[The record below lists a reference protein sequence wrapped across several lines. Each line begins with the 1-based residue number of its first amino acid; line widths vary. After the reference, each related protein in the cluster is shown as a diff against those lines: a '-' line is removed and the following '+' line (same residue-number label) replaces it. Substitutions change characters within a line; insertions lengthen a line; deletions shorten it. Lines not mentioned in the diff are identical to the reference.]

1 MRPAAALAV
10 MSCLLLAGC
19 GGGDQTTTAGALG
32 AGETLEELWLAPG
45 DDVAVVSGTQNH
57 EPGEV
62 RVSFLV
68 VDAEGR
74 LVATPAAKVWV
85 AKGLDAEPFL
95 ETTAKLE
102 RIGVPGGDEANAS
115 HIYVARFRLPEA
127 GKYWMLAEP
136 ENTARKVQA
145 LGNVIVQQE
154 DPEPDV
160 GDPAPRSMTP
170 TIRSVNG
177 DFSKLTTRTPP
188 DETLLEY
195 SVAES
200 LDAKVPFV
208 VTFATPKFCASRTCG
223 PAVDVVEEV
232 ARRLQGSDV
241 RFIHVEVY
249 EDNDPAKGFNRW
261 LEEWK
266 LDTEPWTFLVNGDGR
281 IVDRFEGVVSVR
293 ELEDAVRRELAS
305 G

>member
-1 MRPAAALAV
+1 MRH
-10 MSCLLLAGC
+10 GC
-19 GGGDQTTTAGALG
+19 GGGDQTTTAGAPG

-102 RIGVPGGDEANAS
+102 RIGVPGGDEANA
-115 HIYVARFRLPEA
+115 
-127 GKYWMLAEP
+127 
-136 ENTARKVQA
+136 
-145 LGNVIVQQE
+145 NVIVQQE